1 MRLLLIYSFLL
12 FGFTS
17 YCQKVVASISKNKL
31 NVGDTA
37 TIFYTLTSNSIKK
50 PQFLAQNQIIP
61 SYLINKNG
69 SVSLQKSSDIECI
82 QPFCDTIYTKGN
94 KKIWLGKYK
103 ITIWD
108 SGSYLIKGPK
118 IISDDSTIYFP
129 DLTINSNFIA
139 AISGKDIYDIEEHF
153 TKLPEETIIGLLKN
167 NSWII
172 LFILICAI
180 AIFAF
185 IRRRKIRDKAVPIVQ
200 EISLKKRT
208 LMAIDSL
215 EKSKLWEKSQLKEHF
230 VELSFILRS
239 YLSSRFDIQLLE
251 RTTKDALLLLKQKGL
266 SDDILIAVKQILE
279 ESDLVKFAKSNPNE
293 SDILKVSAI
302 ARQIVYQTSPIENDL
317 VD

>member
-1 MRLLLIYSFLL
+1 MRFLLIHSFLL
-12 FGFTS
+12 FATAS
-17 YCQKVVASISKNKL
+17 YSQEVDASISKKNL

-69 SVSLQKSSDIECI
+69 SVSVQKSNDIECV
-82 QPFCDTIYTKGN
+82 QPFYDTIYTKGN
-94 KKIWLGKYK
+94 QKFWVGKYK

-129 DLTINSNFIA
+129 DLTIHSNFIA
-139 AISGKDIYDIEEHF
+139 AVSGKDIYDIEEHF

-167 NSWII
+167 NGWIAILI
-172 LFILICAI
+172 LFISV
-180 AIFAF
+180 AIFLYL
-185 IRRRKIRDKAVPIVQ
+185 RKRKNNFATPPVRA
-200 EISLKKRT
+200 ISLKKRT
-208 LMAIDSL
+208 LLAIDGL
-215 EKSKLWEKSQLKEHF
+215 EKSKLWKKNQLKEHF

-239 YLSSRFDIQLLE
+239 YLSSRFEIQLLE

-266 SDDILIAVKQILE
+266 SDDILVAIKQILE
-279 ESDLVKFAKSNPNE
+279 ESDLVKFAKSKPSEN
-293 SDILKVSAI
+293 DILKVSAI
-302 ARQIVYQTSPIENDL
+302 ARQVIYQTSPIETDL